1 MAHADPV
8 VSALLLTDAA
18 LRAVF
23 PSDFH
28 KRCMYAAFAIASLLE
43 DAGLDAQVAG
53 GDFLCA
59 VVSTDGRQLSLQGF
73 GTTGVGD
80 ASHYWVHANGML
92 IDPGPAYL
100 PYESPYPAAS
110 PPALTWANALPL
122 PPVLAYRERVRVTP
136 DAAIS
141 DPVIAQRVADFV
153 AHCRTRRDAGSAWGH
168 PPFWL
173 LRDMAAL
180 RHRAQRRDPWALA
193 AQTFLRRGMKANF
206 PPR

>member
-1 MAHADPV
+1 MAQADPV
-8 VSALLLTDAA
+8 VSALLVTDAA
-18 LRAVF
+18 LRAHF

-73 GTTGVGD
+73 GTTGVGEP
-80 ASHYWVHANGML
+80 SHYWVHANGMR

-100 PYESPYPAAS
+100 PYESPYPAAAL
-110 PPALTWANALPL
+110 PALTWAKALPL
-122 PPVLAYRERVRVTP
+122 PPVLAYRERVRVRP

-153 AHCRTRRDAGSAWGH
+153 AHCRTRRDTGSALGH

-173 LRDMAAL
+173 LRDMATL
-180 RHRAQRRDPWALA
+180 RHRAQQRDLWALA
-193 AQTFLRRGMKANF
+193 AQTFLRRGMRANF